1 MEIWKPIQKFEN
13 FYEISNI
20 GNVRRIARGK
30 LFNAEQIKRAKQM
43 FAEGAKLREVAVF
56 LNTSNATASAIK
68 NGKTWSGDETYR
80 PVKVV
85 PDTKFYAQVCLCVNG
100 IYHRYRVHR
109 LMWETFIGPILGRL
123 EVNHKNLD
131 RMDNRLEN
139 LELLTH
145 RENIQ
150 HAQDIYKKERA
161 HLPKGLRRGPK
172 SVYAKIKH
180 T

>member
-1 MEIWKPIQKFEN
+1 MEIWKPIPRFEN
-13 FYEISNI
+13 FYEVSNI
-20 GNVRRIARGK
+20 GNVRRVARGK
-30 LFNAEQIKRAKQM
+30 LFSAEQIKQAKQM
-43 FAEGAKLREVAVF
+43 LAEGAKLREVAAY
-56 LNTSNATASAIK
+56 LNTSNATVSAIK
-68 NGKTWSGDETYR
+68 NGKTWVGDETYR
-80 PVKVV
+80 LLKVT
-85 PDTKFYAQVCLCVNG
+85 PDTKFYAQVCLCVDSVF
-100 IYHRYRVHR
+100 YRYRVHR
-109 LMWETFIGPILGRL
+109 LVWEAFVGPIPGRL

-150 HAQDIYKKERA
+150 HAQDIYMKQRA
-161 HLPKGLRRGPK
+161 HIPKGSRGGPK